1 MRVPVRSKGYLNS
14 PHQLGVGV
22 VRGKGEGQIA
32 LQTESDADLTSN
44 QGLSQMSEG
53 GRGKKP
59 FLSFIMEEYDT
70 SQCYFNV

>member
-1 MRVPVRSKGYLNS
+1 M
-14 PHQLGVGV
+14 
-22 VRGKGEGQIA
+22 VRGKGKGQIA
-32 LQTESDADLTSN
+32 LETEGEGDLTSN

-70 SQCYFNV
+70 NQCYFNV

>member
-1 MRVPVRSKGYLNS
+1 MRVPVRSKGS
-14 PHQLGVGV
+14 RFKIQDS
-22 VRGKGEGQIA
+22 RGKGEGYIA
-32 LQTESDADLTSN
+32 LETEGEGDLTSN
-44 QGLSQMSEG
+44 EGLSQMSEG